1 MFRRAVERTDEGDF
15 RVVLSP
21 EEREILRG
29 LPGELRSLLDED
41 ARNPALRRLFPPAYE
56 DDAEGEQEYRRL
68 LEGELLA
75 GRRKALAVLEETA
88 GRERLAEDELHAWLG
103 ALNDLRLVLGT
114 RIGVT
119 EELYEAELD
128 PADPQAAELALYLYL
143 TWLQE
148 ELVAAVG

>member
-56 DDAEGEQEYRRL
+56 DDAEGEEEYRRL

>member
-1 MFRRAVERTDEGDF
+1 MFRRAVERTEEGDF

-21 EEREILRG
+21 DEREILRG

-56 DDAEGEQEYRRL
+56 DDAESEQEYRRL

-128 PADPQAAELALYLYL
+128 PADPQAAEVALYLYL

>member
-1 MFRRAVERTDEGDF
+1 MFRRAVERTEEGDF

-21 EEREILRG
+21 DEREILRG

-128 PADPQAAELALYLYL
+128 PADPQAAEVALYLYL

>member
-56 DDAEGEQEYRRL
+56 DDAEGEEEYRRL

-128 PADPQAAELALYLYL
+128 PADPQAAGLALYLYL